1 MTISQLIPLKEQPS
15 PQRVSEN
22 RPSVDTG
29 PAFKEPEIKHLEL
42 VQSVISRMAQNSFQ
56 LKGWSITVAT
66 AIAAF
71 AAKESSPGLAILA
84 LFPAISF
91 WCLDAYYLRRER
103 LYRRLHEAI
112 TDPLKIVRPFSM
124 TTDEYASSVASWRET
139 LFAKTILPLHG
150 AVVLVIVAEILAFLI
165 TLLIATFKG

>member
-1 MTISQLIPLKEQPS
+1 LTQVQPID
-15 PQRVSEN
+15 EN
-22 RPSVDTG
+22 RQVTG
-29 PAFKEPEIKHLEL
+29 IDQNFKEHEIKHLEL

-71 AAKESSPGLAILA
+71 AAKESSSGLATLA

-124 TTDEYASSVASWRET
+124 TTDEYASSVAPWKET
-139 LFAKTILPLHG
+139 LFAKTILSLHG

-165 TLLIATFKG
+165 TLLIANFKG